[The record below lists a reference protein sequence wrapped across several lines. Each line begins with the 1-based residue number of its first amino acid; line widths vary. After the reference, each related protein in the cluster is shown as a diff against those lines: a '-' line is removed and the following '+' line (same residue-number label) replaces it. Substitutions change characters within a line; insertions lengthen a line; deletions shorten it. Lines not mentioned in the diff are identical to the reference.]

1 MALEAVIGIVLAAIF
16 LGESVRPI
24 VALGGV
30 AVLAGA
36 VLAALARRAGR
47 GARVGDAAVARRS
60 VGRND
65 ALRRE

>member
-1 MALEAVIGIVLAAIF
+1 VTGIVLTAVF

-36 VLAALARRAGR
+36 VIAALSAPRPMTDGVEALE
-47 GARVGDAAVARRS
+47 VAS
-60 VGRND
+60 PP
-65 ALRRE
+65 